1 MESSGDEASFYF
13 RSDQVAKSAWELVGN
28 TPLVEITSLSKRTGN
43 RILAKCEF
51 MNPGGSIKDRAAKA
65 MILAAEQAGLLRQG
79 GVLVEGTAG
88 NTGIG
93 LATFARARGYRCII
107 SMPDNQAQEKVAMLE
122 ALGAEVRAVKPVPF
136 ANPDHFYHR
145 AKKIAEETPGAYWVN
160 QFENLANSDAHEG
173 GTGEEIWRQTAGQLD
188 YFTCAVGTGGTIAG
202 VSRALKRRA
211 KEAGKTVR
219 VVLADPFG
227 SGLYCQVR
235 EGKIEAT
242 GSSVTEGIG
251 IMRITA
257 NFARAEIDEA
267 LRIADQD
274 MINMLFHVARE
285 DGLFVGTSAALNLCA
300 AFQLAMREQGQGK
313 TIVTVLCDSGTRYQS
328 KLLSADWRKEK
339 GLIPQPF

>member
-1 MESSGDEASFYF
+1 MNDLSN
-13 RSDQVAKSAWELVGN
+13 RSNQVAASAWDLVGD
-28 TPLVEITSLSKRTGN
+28 TPLVEIASLSKRTGN
-43 RILAKCEF
+43 RIFAKCEF
-51 MNPGGSIKDRAAKA
+51 MNPGGSVKDRAAKS
-65 MILAAEQAGLLRQG
+65 MILAAERSGLLKPG

-107 SMPDNQAQEKVAMLE
+107 SMPDNQAMEKVAMLE

-145 AKKIAEETPGAYWVN
+145 AKKISEETPGAFWVN
-160 QFENLANSDAHEG
+160 QFENTANADAHES
-173 GTGEEIWRQTAGQLD
+173 GTGEEIWRQTGGRID

-211 KEAGKTVR
+211 KEAGKSVQ

-227 SGLYCQVR
+227 SGLYCHLR
-235 EGKIEAT
+235 EGKIETT

-257 NFARAEIDEA
+257 NFSRAEVDEA
-267 LRIADQD
+267 IRIADQD

-285 DGLFVGTSAALNLCA
+285 DGLFVGTSAALNLCSA
-300 AFQLAMREQGQGK
+300 YQLAMRDHGQGK

-328 KLLSADWRKEK
+328 KLLSPEWRKEK
-339 GLIPQPF
+339 GLNPQPV